1 VRLRFLGTAASEG
14 YPDAFC
20 DCANCERARERGGRS
35 LRRRSAALIDDDLLI
50 DLGPDLMA
58 AALMD
63 GLSLAKIRYGLQTHE
78 HADHLDPTHFLSRCA
93 YCGVHGNPRLQY
105 YATGGA
111 LAKAAAT
118 LGSRAVN
125 GLADLEAGDRL
136 NLTAHAIA
144 PFQSFEAGPYRVRT
158 LLGAHDPTRLV
169 ALLYVI
175 ERDGR
180 RLFYATD
187 TGELPE
193 QTWADLGSL
202 RRAGQRLHVVA
213 LDHTFGM
220 QDRVEG
226 HMNWQQFTEQVARM
240 REEGVLADGARVFA
254 HHLAHHSNPAHEEL
268 VEFAAAHG
276 YEVAYDGLVVDV

>member
-20 DCANCERARERGGRS
+20 DCANCATARERRGRS

-63 GLSLAKIRYGLQTHE
+63 GFSLATIRYCLQTHE
-78 HADHLDPTHFLSRCA
+78 HADHLDPAHFLSRCA
-93 YCGVHGNPRLQY
+93 YCSVHGNPRLQY
-105 YATGGA
+105 YATQGA
-111 LAKAAAT
+111 LGKAAAA
-118 LGSRAVN
+118 LGTRARH
-125 GLADLEAGDRL
+125 GLTDPETGDRL
-136 NLTAHAIA
+136 NLTAHVVA
-144 PFQSFEAGPYRVRT
+144 PFQSFTVGPYRVRT
-158 LLGAHDPTRLV
+158 VLGAHDPTRLV

-180 RLFYATD
+180 SLFYATD
-187 TGELPE
+187 TGELPAE
-193 QTWADLGSL
+193 TWADLAAL

-220 QDRVEG
+220 QGRVEG
-226 HMNWQQFTEQVARM
+226 HMNWEQFIEQVARM
-240 REEGVLADGARVFA
+240 RAEGLLADDARVFA

-268 VEFAAAHG
+268 VEFAAARG
-276 YEVAYDGLVVDV
+276 YEVAWDGLVVDV